1 MRVNT
6 RLFGEID
13 IADDKIIT
21 LDKGIVGFPE
31 LKHFTIIYDT
41 ENDKEDKTSIM
52 WFQSLDEPQFALP
65 VIDPSVI
72 LPDYA
77 PVINNELLEP
87 LGELNDDNLLILVTI
102 KVPGDVKQ
110 MTVNLRAPLII
121 NADTLKGGQLITD
134 DENDVRFPIYDLLQN
149 AKGGE

>member
-1 MRVNT
+1 MKVNT

-13 IADDKIIT
+13 IADDKIVTLEKGIIGFPDLQKFT
-21 LDKGIVGFPE
+21 LIYDLDKG
-31 LKHFTIIYDT
+31 
-41 ENDKEDKTSIM
+41 DKALIK

-77 PVINNELLEP
+77 PSINDELLEP

-121 NADTLKGGQLITD
+121 NADTLKGGQLITED
-134 DENDVRFPIYDLLQN
+134 DNDVRFPIYDLLQ
-149 AKGGE
+149 KSKEGGE

>member
-1 MRVNT
+1 MKVNT

-13 IADDKIIT
+13 IADDKIVTLEKGIIGFPDLQKFT
-21 LDKGIVGFPE
+21 LIYDLDKG
-31 LKHFTIIYDT
+31 
-41 ENDKEDKTSIM
+41 DKALIK

-77 PVINNELLEP
+77 PSINDELLEP

-121 NADTLKGGQLITD
+121 NADTLKGGQLITED
-134 DENDVRFPIYDLLQN
+134 DNDVRFPIYDMLQ
-149 AKGGE
+149 KSKEGGE

>member
-1 MRVNT
+1 MKVNT

-13 IADDKIIT
+13 IADDKIVTLEKGIIGFPDLQKFT
-21 LDKGIVGFPE
+21 LIYDLDKGDKG
-31 LKHFTIIYDT
+31 II
-41 ENDKEDKTSIM
+41 K

-65 VIDPSVI
+65 VVDPSVI

>member
-1 MRVNT
+1 MKVNT

-13 IADDKIIT
+13 IADDKIVTLEKGIIGFPDLQKFT
-21 LDKGIVGFPE
+21 LIFDLDKGDKG
-31 LKHFTIIYDT
+31 II
-41 ENDKEDKTSIM
+41 K

-72 LPDYA
+72 LPNYA

>member
-1 MRVNT
+1 MKVNT

-13 IADDKIIT
+13 IADDKIVTLEKGIIGFPDLQKFT
-21 LDKGIVGFPE
+21 LIFDLDKGDKG
-31 LKHFTIIYDT
+31 II
-41 ENDKEDKTSIM
+41 K